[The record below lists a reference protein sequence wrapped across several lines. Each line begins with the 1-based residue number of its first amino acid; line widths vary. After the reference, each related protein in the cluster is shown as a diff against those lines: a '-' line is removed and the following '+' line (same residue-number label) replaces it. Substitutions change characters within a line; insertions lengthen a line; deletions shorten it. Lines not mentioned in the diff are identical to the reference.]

1 MAAVVAA
8 MKRDPSE
15 DNEVMTF
22 EPDDPPDHDPVADA
36 TVDPTSSAHAD
47 HFYCR
52 TQNEMKTLL
61 RKSEQ
66 KVCITV

>member
-15 DNEVMTF
+15 GEEVESL
-22 EPDDPPDHDPVADA
+22 EPDDPPFLDMASDSQ
-36 TVDPTSSAHAD
+36 VDPAPSTYPD

-52 TQNEMKTLL
+52 TQNEMEVLL

-66 KVCITV
+66 KVCI